1 MKKILFLLIILSTIL
16 LGKDIKTNE
25 LLKNLNNPEWI
36 IIDTRD
42 SNEYNGWNLSN
53 LKINGHI
60 KGATD
65 LSANWLKTKY
75 LSSNN

>member
-53 LKINGHI
+53 LKIN
-60 KGATD
+60 
-65 LSANWLKTKY
+65 
-75 LSSNN
+75 

>member
-36 IIDTRD
+36 IIDKEIVTNIMD
-42 SNEYNGWNLSN
+42 G
-53 LKINGHI
+53 I
-60 KGATD
+60 
-65 LSANWLKTKY
+65 Y
-75 LSSNN
+75 LI